1 MLADRIRAAHDSRT
15 PLRIMGARTWLAA
28 MRPCDGDRLD
38 VSTHAGIVEYVPGD
52 LTITVRAGTSM
63 RDIAAVTGAEGQ
75 WLALDPFGDPAGT
88 IGATVATASDGPLA
102 STFGRVR
109 DLVLGLEVITGGGE
123 VTRAGGRVVKN
134 VAGFDLVRLH
144 VGAWGTLGVIT
155 EISLRLHARP
165 EVDETL
171 CITGDPRQALEAWLA
186 PLATAAL
193 APYAVELLNAPLAQA
208 IGLEARTTL
217 LVRLAGNEDR
227 VRAQREALASLG
239 DVRVAPPD
247 TFARLARALPSDA
260 LTARVSHERTRVFD
274 TWRHV
279 AAACARHQAWQPRL
293 CASLARGLVRVSLP
307 LDADAPMVSDWG
319 AFTRT
324 LAPPGAHTAWQQL
337 PAEAWPHVASPV
349 ADTLSQR
356 LRATLDPA
364 HILNRGLLGEP
375 MSDDLAANAVHGDD
389 RVAMNGASG
398 VDHRATHGAS
408 DVDRDATR
416 PPDAPSTTP
425 TA

>member
-1 MLADRIRAAHDSRT
+1 
-15 PLRIMGARTWLAA
+15 
-28 MRPCDGDRLD
+28 
-38 VSTHAGIVEYVPGD
+38 
-52 LTITVRAGTSM
+52 
-63 RDIAAVTGAEGQ
+63 
-75 WLALDPFGDPAGT
+75 
-88 IGATVATASDGPLA
+88 
-102 STFGRVR
+102 
-109 DLVLGLEVITGGGE
+109 
-123 VTRAGGRVVKN
+123 
-134 VAGFDLVRLH
+134 
-144 VGAWGTLGVIT
+144 
-155 EISLRLHARP
+155 
-165 EVDETL
+165 
-171 CITGDPRQALEAWLA
+171 
-186 PLATAAL
+186 
-193 APYAVELLNAPLAQA
+193 
-208 IGLEARTTL
+208 
-217 LVRLAGNEDR
+217 
-227 VRAQREALASLG
+227 
-239 DVRVAPPD
+239 
-247 TFARLARALPSDA
+247 
-260 LTARVSHERTRVFD
+260 
-274 TWRHV
+274 
-279 AAACARHQAWQPRL
+279 AWQPRL

-307 LDADAPMVSDWG
+307 LDADADAPMVSDWG